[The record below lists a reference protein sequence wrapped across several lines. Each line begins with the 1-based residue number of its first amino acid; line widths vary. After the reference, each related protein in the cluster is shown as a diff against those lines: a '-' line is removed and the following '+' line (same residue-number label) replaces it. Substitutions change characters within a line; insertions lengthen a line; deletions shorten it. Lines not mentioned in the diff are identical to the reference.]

1 MIRFATI
8 GRSSCSNMCGHGTSG
23 TRDAFSAYANEPARL
38 KGRDSFAEPT
48 SRTLASYRQKRDFT
62 RTREPS
68 GGKPRGGGRHFVIQK
83 HDASSLHYDF
93 RLEFG
98 GVLVSWAVPKG
109 LSTDPRD
116 KRLAIRTEDHPRS
129 YVDAEGVIP
138 EGEYGAGTV
147 LVWDTGLYRNLRAR
161 KGRNSRSMEHSLDD
175 GLIEVWLEGEKLR
188 GGYVLKRM
196 AQGDTAHWLVIK
208 MDDDQADARR
218 NPTSTEPESVL
229 SGRGLDEIAAQE
241 ESHE

>member
-1 MIRFATI
+1 M
-8 GRSSCSNMCGHGTSG
+8 
-23 TRDAFSAYANEPARL
+23 
-38 KGRDSFAEPT
+38 
-48 SRTLASYRQKRDFT
+48 SRKLASYREKRDFS
-62 RTREPS
+62 RTREPR
-68 GGKPRGGGRHFVIQK
+68 GGKYRGGGRRFVIQE

-116 KRLAIRTEDHPRS
+116 KRLAIRTKDHPGS
-129 YVDAEGVIP
+129 YIDFEGVIP

-147 LVWDTGLYRNLRAR
+147 LVWDTGRYRNLRAR
-161 KGRNSRSMEHSLDD
+161 KGPHSRSMERSLED

-188 GGYVLKRM
+188 GGYALKRI
-196 AQGDTAHWLVIK
+196 APGDRSRWLLIK

-218 NPTSTEPESVL
+218 NPTSTEPKSVL
-229 SGRGLDEIAAQE
+229 SGRELDEIAAQE
-241 ESHE
+241 APRD